1 MGVPYILLLGE
12 DEITQRK
19 ASLKDMRTGE
29 QELLSAAEIIER
41 IRLALASSAALAPIR
56 EPEN

>member
-1 MGVPYILLLGE
+1 
-12 DEITQRK
+12 
-19 ASLKDMRTGE
+19 MRTGE

-41 IRLALASSAALAPIR
+41 IRLALAGSAAQAPIR